1 MALTAYRERGGAG
14 SATDSSVKALRKK
27 AADQRR
33 EEEEEEGGPS
43 LMTLGVD
50 VFLLRS
56 VHAVTVTL

>member
-14 SATDSSVKALRKK
+14 SATDDSVKPLRKK

-33 EEEEEEGGPS
+33 EEEKKGGPS